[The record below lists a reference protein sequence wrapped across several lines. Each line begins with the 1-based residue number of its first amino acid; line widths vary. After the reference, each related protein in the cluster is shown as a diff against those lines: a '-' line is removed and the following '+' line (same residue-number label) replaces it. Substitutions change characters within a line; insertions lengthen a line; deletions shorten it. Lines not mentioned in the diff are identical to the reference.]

1 MQSDALSVLPLRL
14 RCEDKSV
21 ISSLMSK
28 EFMLFTTSVLHTTG
42 SSLGVDLI
50 LLCASVRMFLF
61 HELLKLFWSSFLY
74 STRYPLL
81 KHEVRV

>member
-28 EFMLFTTSVLHTTG
+28 EFMLFTTSVLHTT
-42 SSLGVDLI
+42 GVDLI